1 MYTIY
6 LGESKSLII
15 QKQKRGAPTQHDLM
29 TTSLDPVMLM
39 QETSDNSEN
48 TPTPDPG
55 LLPPQDSWVTTGP
68 HRPNKLFEHT
78 STNGKAI
85 NPETQI
91 HCTKLQTQTSN
102 GAPSLTTSDVLTN
115 QQIKDIYLQDLSDSK
130 FHFYFR

>member
-1 MYTIY
+1 MV
-6 LGESKSLII
+6 I

-55 LLPPQDSWVTTGP
+55 LLPPQDAWATSGP
-68 HRPNKLFEHT
+68 HRPNKLFEHN
-78 STNGKAI
+78 SRTNGTTIK
-85 NPETQI
+85 PENQS
-91 HCTKLQTQTSN
+91 SN
-102 GAPSLTTSDVLTN
+102 DVPSLTTADVLTN

-130 FHFYFR
+130 LNFCFTFLVVLF

>member
-1 MYTIY
+1 MID

-15 QKQKRGAPTQHDLM
+15 QKQKRGAPSQHDLM

-55 LLPPQDSWVTTGP
+55 ILPPQDSWVTSGP

-78 STNGKAI
+78 STNGKAV
-85 NPETQI
+85 NLETQI
-91 HCTKLQTQTSN
+91 QYTKVQPEASN
-102 GAPSLTTSDVLTN
+102 VAPSLATSDVLTN
-115 QQIKDIYLQDLSDSK
+115 QQIKDIYLQDRRETRFST
-130 FHFYFR
+130 